1 MAVRSLLVLI
11 GEVFT
16 SSPFYWIPHLEST
29 NLNFDGC
36 YLGWLSLIRTL
47 VLLKKFFFF
56 FFFLKQ
62 CVVLLNLVIFLNR
75 I

>member
-56 FFFLKQ
+56 SETVCCSAKFG
-62 CVVLLNLVIFLNR
+62 NLPKPNLI
-75 I
+75 